1 MKFFL
6 TLFYF
11 SDFTRLKLVQS
22 KKEEEVEEQRKEEE
36 RKLAEGRKVTVK
48 KNNEEDITAA
58 YDIAS
63 DQDVLF

>member
-1 MKFFL
+1 
-6 TLFYF
+6 
-11 SDFTRLKLVQS
+11 
-22 KKEEEVEEQRKEEE
+22 VEEQRKEEE